1 MLTFIM
7 FVIGAALLAV
17 GEAISLAKNTDAELP
32 ITYYV
37 REFFK
42 KPGPIGFFLALG
54 LWLWLGC
61 HFLAY
66 NWISC

>member
-1 MLTFIM
+1 MY
-7 FVIGAALLAV
+7 VVGAVLLAV
-17 GEAISLAKNTDAELP
+17 GEAIALAKYTDSQEP

-42 KPGPIGFFLALG
+42 RPGPIGLFICLG

-66 NWISC
+66 EWVSC